1 MQPRPHRY
9 FGDFLKRHFQLF
21 LAVCVVGA
29 LFAFN
34 ELGFR
39 QSNAA
44 ALEIM
49 AAQRQ
54 RAQVKMTIR
63 QVLDAETGQRGCLL
77 TGQEKYLDP
86 YNRATEAVA
95 GTLNTAA
102 TLYLDEWIR
111 KVVVST

>member
-77 TGQEKYLDP
+77 T
-86 YNRATEAVA
+86 RATEAGA